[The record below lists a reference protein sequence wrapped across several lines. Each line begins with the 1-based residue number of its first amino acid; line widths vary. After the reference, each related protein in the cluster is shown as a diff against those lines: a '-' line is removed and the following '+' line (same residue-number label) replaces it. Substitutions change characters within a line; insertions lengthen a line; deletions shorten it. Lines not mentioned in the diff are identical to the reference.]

1 MNTINFSNSF
11 KQYPLATEDL
21 IFLQEMINSASGLAK
36 LAGSGN
42 YILSG
47 CENTSGTNYS
57 AGIMIIAGEV
67 IPFHGGILQS
77 TVRIKTVS
85 YDKEADYSTYVGARI
100 TRYAEFGS
108 NVGNTETYTWTDF
121 IKLLSIEEL
130 QTNYATKEELNVLS
144 ALLKPV
150 GDITMFASSQNIPTG
165 HFLCDGR
172 SLNRSDYPALFAVI
186 GTSFGSVSETTFNI
200 PDLRGRFIV
209 GYDDTAVNLPP
220 NVTDG
225 KEINYG
231 KVGNRGGKPNVLL
244 SSAQSGL
251 RKHRHL
257 LFKISSRVENWFLR
271 DSPLK
276 VVITD
281 GKSSYSDDNNKY
293 ALQHNN
299 DDAEADAGLSGSS
312 SELDASETHENRP
325 PYYVLAYI
333 IKVV

>member
-36 LAGSGN
+36 FAGSGN

-47 CENTSGTNYS
+47 CENTSGTTYS
-57 AGIMIIAGEV
+57 DGIMIIAGEV
-67 IPFHGGILQS
+67 IPFSGGVLQS

-85 YDKEADYSTYVGARI
+85 YDKEADYNVYAGSRI

-108 NVGNTETYTWTDF
+108 NVGNIETYTWTDF

-130 QTNYATKEELNVLS
+130 QANYATKLELE
-144 ALLKPV
+144 ALESLVMPKGGIIMWSGSV
-150 GDITMFASSQNIPTG
+150 ETLPTG
-165 HFLCDGR
+165 FSLCNGATIEG
-172 SLNRSDYPALFAVI
+172 Y
-186 GTSFGSVSETTFNI
+186 GTV

-209 GYDDTAVNLPP
+209 GYDDTAASTPT
-220 NVTDG
+220 NVIDG
-225 KEINYG
+225 KELNYG
-231 KVGNRGGKPNVLL
+231 KVGNKGGKPNVLL
-244 SSAQSGL
+244 TSAQSGL

-257 LFKISSRVENWFLR
+257 LFKISSRLENWFLR

-325 PYYVLAYI
+325 PYYVLAFI